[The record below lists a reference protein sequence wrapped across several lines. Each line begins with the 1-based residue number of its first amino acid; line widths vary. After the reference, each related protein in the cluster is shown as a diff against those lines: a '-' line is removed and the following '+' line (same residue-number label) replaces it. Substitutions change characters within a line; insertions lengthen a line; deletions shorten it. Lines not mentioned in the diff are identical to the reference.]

1 MPYSYPPH
9 RTTSTMMSVVVEEQN
24 NNNDN
29 NNNDFNYDHD
39 HDNGNDVS
47 FKILCHNCH
56 NSFDNNSIVS
66 SSEEV
71 SSVSARNTTTN
82 TIASNTKSSNINP
95 KRVYTTYRQRRQ
107 ILKEKTPLSARKMT
121 GKNLKNLQ
129 ILPVLCTY
137 YGYRWKSIR

>member
-9 RTTSTMMSVVVEEQN
+9 KTTSTMMSVVVEEQKN
-24 NNNDN
+24 NN

-56 NSFDNNSIVS
+56 SSFDNNSIVS
-66 SSEEV
+66 SSEEI
-71 SSVSARNTTTN
+71 SSVSANNTTTMN
-82 TIASNTKSSNINP
+82 TISSNTKSSNPNPKP

-107 ILKEKTPLSARKMT
+107 ILKEMT

-137 YGYRWKSIR
+137 YGYR

>member
-1 MPYSYPPH
+1 M
-9 RTTSTMMSVVVEEQN
+9 
-24 NNNDN
+24 
-29 NNNDFNYDHD
+29 
-39 HDNGNDVS
+39 
-47 FKILCHNCH
+47 I
-56 NSFDNNSIVS
+56 I
-66 SSEEV
+66 V

-137 YGYRWKSIR
+137 YGYR

>member
-9 RTTSTMMSVVVEEQN
+9 RTTSTMMSVVVEAQN
-24 NNNDN
+24 N
-29 NNNDFNYDHD
+29 NNNDFYYDHD
-39 HDNGNDVS
+39 NNNDVS
-47 FKILCHNCH
+47 FKILCHNCQ
-56 NSFDNNSIVS
+56 NSFDNSSIMS

-82 TIASNTKSSNINP
+82 TIASNTKSSNPNP

-107 ILKEKTPLSARKMT
+107 ILKEKTPLSARKLT

-129 ILPVLCTY
+129 ILPNFY
-137 YGYRWKSIR
+137 II